1 MIAVCWVLNPKPES
15 HPHLNN
21 HRPTHHHP
29 THNPPPQVSDAFPYE
44 WIKKKWREE
53 FSVTAI
59 ATAGSQWA
67 VVMSR
72 GAGLAAQVVEL
83 DFQ

>member
-1 MIAVCWVLNPKPES
+1 MC
-15 HPHLNN
+15 
-21 HRPTHHHP
+21 THC
-29 THNPPPQVSDAFPYE
+29 QE